1 MLMRY
6 TATNSRLQRRSGI
19 LGLKSA
25 GGSAIEIVQCTDRM
39 LHDFCTIGLN
49 RPISSR
55 ERRLGQECQEG
66 QVDAGLLS
74 HLKSHIDFFN
84 ADAER
89 AEQLAGSHCRRPLLA
104 AARPVLPALR
114 VVNWDAAHGSRRM
127 TKRPWTADAILLEI
141 VTTVVANRNS
151 IVGLIQ
157 NSVEFVKWFQDAKN
171 SMSNVIGK
179 KVKNLSLAKHRC
191 DSTSRPISRAVLN
204 LHGLIK
210 TADQI
215 ARLRRTGSREVDTAK
230 EFLRFI
236 DVERAIQL
244 GMLADAGIEALHLTR
259 LCDKENLATEDVG
272 FWVSSTL
279 SRIQML
285 FVDGDVVTT
294 VGHTKW
300 IIDVLKSSPLVFF
313 VDGAP
318 RQLGG
323 AQSVTVEI
331 VKRCLGR
338 MSSWVR
344 MATTVLESEF
354 PNFRVLSAMSIFS
367 VTPGNERGQGAEDVT
382 FDASSERLCRSGQL
396 ILDNLDLSRSVEG
409 LTVLTIWTCAHM
421 WLVPGLWGSP
431 KIGSGSSSPT
441 STRLPRR

>member
-1 MLMRY
+1 
-6 TATNSRLQRRSGI
+6 
-19 LGLKSA
+19 
-25 GGSAIEIVQCTDRM
+25 
-39 LHDFCTIGLN
+39 
-49 RPISSR
+49 
-55 ERRLGQECQEG
+55 
-66 QVDAGLLS
+66 
-74 HLKSHIDFFN
+74 
-84 ADAER
+84 
-89 AEQLAGSHCRRPLLA
+89 
-104 AARPVLPALR
+104 
-114 VVNWDAAHGSRRM
+114 M
-127 TKRPWTADAILLEI
+127 TKRPWTADDFLLE
-141 VTTVVANRNS
+141 VVKTVITNRNS

-179 KVKNLSLAKHRC
+179 KVKNLSLAKHRF

-210 TADQI
+210 TADHI
-215 ARLRRTGSREVDTAK
+215 ARIRRAGSREVDTAK
-230 EFLRFI
+230 DFLRFI

-244 GMLADAGIEALHLTR
+244 GMLADAGMEALHLTR
-259 LCDKENLATEDVG
+259 LCDKEDWATEDAG

-279 SRIQML
+279 SMIQML

-300 IIDVLKSSPLVFF
+300 IIDVLKSSPLTFF

-323 AQSVTVEI
+323 AQSANVEI

-367 VTPGNERGQGAEDVT
+367 VTPGNERGQGAEDVA
-382 FDASSERLCRSGQL
+382 FDASCERLSRPGKL
-396 ILDNLDLSRSVEG
+396 ILDALDNLDLSG
-409 LTVLTIWTCAHM
+409 
-421 WLVPGLWGSP
+421 
-431 KIGSGSSSPT
+431 
-441 STRLPRR
+441 